1 MLFLIPAFALA
12 VLQGIGPLVH
22 EGKMIRPRLLL
33 AITLIIVTASN
44 AWLSMAAQKQT
55 PPPKSGWV
63 ASEAPAVIND
73 PAYAAYDA
81 GDYALA
87 MRLATEAA
95 ARGEHQADT
104 LIGDMYEQALG
115 VKQDYIKSAEWFTK
129 GARACLQP
137 RPLL

>member
-1 MLFLIPAFALA
+1 
-12 VLQGIGPLVH
+12 
-22 EGKMIRPRLLL
+22 MIRPRLFL
-33 AITLIIVTASN
+33 AITLMLGVTVTN
-44 AWLSMAAQKQT
+44 GPIRAAQRQP
-55 PPPKSGWV
+55 PPPKAGWTT
-63 ASEAPAVIND
+63 SEAPTAIND

-115 VKQDYIKSAEWFTK
+115 VKQDYMKAAEWFTK
-129 GARACLQP
+129 AAVAGDMHAQFRLGVMLAEGRGIKKDKKKGRRLF
-137 RPLL
+137 

>member
-1 MLFLIPAFALA
+1 VLLLIPAFALA

-33 AITLIIVTASN
+33 AITLIIGVTASN
-44 AWLSMAAQKQT
+44 AWLSMAAQKPT

-81 GDYALA
+81 GDYPLA

-95 ARGEHQADT
+95 
-104 LIGDMYEQALG
+104 
-115 VKQDYIKSAEWFTK
+115 F
-129 GARACLQP
+129 
-137 RPLL
+137 

>member
-1 MLFLIPAFALA
+1 
-12 VLQGIGPLVH
+12 
-22 EGKMIRPRLLL
+22 MIRPRLLL
-33 AITLIIVTASN
+33 AITLIIGVTASN
-44 AWLSMAAQKQT
+44 ALLSMAAQKQT
-55 PPPKSGWV
+55 PPPKSGWT
-63 ASEAPAVIND
+63 AGEAPAVIND

-115 VKQDYIKSAEWFTK
+115 VKQDYIKAAEWFTK
-129 GARACLQP
+129 GAVAGDMHAQFRLGVMLAEG
-137 RPLL
+137 RGT

>member
-1 MLFLIPAFALA
+1 
-12 VLQGIGPLVH
+12 
-22 EGKMIRPRLLL
+22 MIRPRLLL
-33 AITLIIVTASN
+33 AITLIIGVTASN
-44 AWLSMAAQKQT
+44 AWLSMAAQKQN
-55 PPPKSGWV
+55 PPPKSGWA

-104 LIGDMYEQALG
+104 LIGDMYEQAFG
-115 VKQDYIKSAEWFTK
+115 VKQDYIKAAEWFTK
-129 GARACLQP
+129 GAVAGDMHA
-137 RPLL
+137 